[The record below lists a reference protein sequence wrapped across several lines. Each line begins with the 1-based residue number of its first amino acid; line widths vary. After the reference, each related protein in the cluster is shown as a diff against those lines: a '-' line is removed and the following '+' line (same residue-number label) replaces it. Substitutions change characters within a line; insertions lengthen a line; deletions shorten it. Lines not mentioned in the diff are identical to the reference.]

1 MTDSTKPENT
11 DPELPKGEKLAA
23 EARGGIDTEGLQA
36 DDAGRAPN
44 EAGSGATGSA
54 ATGSAATGSA
64 ATDSTTLPPSVVASP
79 AAPLADQTSG
89 PDSTAPDVSRP
100 TTSTSANA
108 HFAAPSQGTPTEA
121 APAQGAPAHG
131 TRGSTGYWPDAD
143 AHASPEAPPS
153 AAAPAPTGR
162 RAHPAQFGTIV
173 WGFLLLALCA
183 VVAITQFGPGLD
195 ADRYLWAFVGVIV
208 AGVALVAVGIAAAVR
223 R

>member
-1 MTDSTKPENT
+1 MTDSTKPDNT
-11 DPELPKGEKLAA
+11 DPELPNGEKLDA
-23 EARGGIDTEGLQA
+23 EGPGSIDTEGSQA
-36 DDAGRAPN
+36 DDAGRASN
-44 EAGSGATGSA
+44 ETGSA
-54 ATGSAATGSA
+54 ATDSPATGGA

-79 AAPLADQTSG
+79 TASLTDHTSG
-89 PDSTAPDVSRP
+89 SESTAPDSSRP

-108 HFAAPSQGTPTEA
+108 PFAAPTQGMPTEA
-121 APAQGAPAHG
+121 APAQGAPAQG
-131 TRGSTGYWPDAD
+131 TRGPTGYWPNAD
-143 AHASPEAPPS
+143 AHASPEAPRSP
-153 AAAPAPTGR
+153 AAAAAPTGR